1 MAGGSGTWEDADVQM
16 LRPNGKV
23 RVIKARYVAEA
34 LTHGWKRSVLQEMKD
49 APKLGQLDVEKVAPW
64 APLIGTVAGAPFGL
78 AVPGAMAGAALR
90 QDLTG
95 SSNAM
100 SGGLLGNI
108 IPGAEVPGSIP
119 NRIADIIEQGALGSA
134 KVAGAVGKPLFY
146 AGKKLGG
153 FAMSLAPEAAQ
164 VAANNGITATTLGW
178 NKLMNLIGN
187 EGAKVA
193 ASLHDTPINTTFQP
207 TRELVADIT
216 APLVTKYS
224 YQAIPGEA
232 ARAVISAEGTVRM
245 TKGIGDLGVIDK
257 LNRDFL
263 RKGPMDFFKLFKLKQ
278 AEAEL
283 ARKTWALGAKGQRV
297 TDAELEWH
305 RAIADWA
312 DETLKRSLPPAQ
324 KAVYEAYNATEHG
337 LLSLKEALG
346 AIVNPSKGQTAGAK
360 LLRQTQGYS
369 VGATVIPTT
378 QRILGGAALGGA
390 AAGGGWHQRTGM
402 GLTGATIGLAAGN
415 PAIGSSIAAMLENPQ
430 TAMLLARLLQ
440 MGGVAATGPKT
451 PQGGPP
457 VAP

>member
-1 MAGGSGTWEDADVQM
+1 MAGGTGTWKDADIHM
-16 LRPNGKV
+16 LRPNGSP
-23 RVIKARYVAEA
+23 RIIKASDVPEA
-34 LTHGWKRSVLQEMKD
+34 LKHGWKRSLAQEMADESKV
-49 APKLGQLDVEKVAPW
+49 GQLDVQKAAQW
-64 APLIGTVAGAPFGL
+64 APLIGTVVGAPLGL

-90 QDLTG
+90 QDVTG
-95 SSNAM
+95 TSNAVT
-100 SGGLLGNI
+100 GELVGNI
-108 IPGAEVPGSIP
+108 IPGAEVPGSP
-119 NRIADIIEQGALGSA
+119 LNRALDFAEQGALGST
-134 KVAGAVGKPLFY
+134 KLAGAVGKPLFY

-164 VAANNGITATTLGW
+164 VAASNGITATKLGW
-178 NKLMNLIGN
+178 NKLMTLIGN

-193 ASLHDTPINTTFQP
+193 YSLRDTPINTTFQP
-207 TRELVADIT
+207 TKELVADIT

-232 ARAVISAEGTVRM
+232 SRAVTTAEGVVKM
-245 TKGIGDLGVIDK
+245 TKGTGDLGVIDK

-263 RKGPMDFFKLFKLKQ
+263 RKGPMDFFRLFKLKQ

-312 DETLKRSLPPAQ
+312 DETLKRTLPPAQ
-324 KAVYEAYNATEHG
+324 KAAYEAYNATEHG

-346 AIVNPSKGQTAGAK
+346 AIVNPTKGQTAGAK

-369 VGATVIPTT
+369 VGATVIPTL
-378 QRILGGAALGGA
+378 QRATGLAALGA
-390 AAGGGWHQRTGM
+390 AAGGGGWHQRTSM
-402 GLTGATIGLAAGN
+402 GLLGATIGAAAGN

-430 TAMLLARLLQ
+430 TAMMLARLLQ
-440 MGGVAATGPKT
+440 VGGVAATGPKT
-451 PQGGPP
+451 PSGGPP